1 MKLIEIKSDADFI
14 VDMMY
19 AKPTNMSGIDA
30 YGQIGLGNRCFIR
43 PEAAE
48 NLENLRPKL
57 RAEHLKLK
65 VFDGYRPPQSHTL
78 MMNAMPVKGLYADSA
93 FLSSHCHAAALDV
106 CLCREDGEELDFP
119 TKVDAYL
126 PRFADEVHRG
136 VLDGYRENLK
146 KAAYAYTSGNAREN
160 ENRAVT
166 AWGYKIRDAFR
177 VQKASARL
185 RKDRRA
191 ARKAQ
196 RAVQKER
203 RKDKEH
209 IYRECPACGAT
220 LRLPRK
226 QGKHTVLCPRCGNKF
241 GVEC

>member
-1 MKLIEIKSDADFI
+1 MTGGVAVKLVEIKSDADFI

-160 ENRAVT
+160 ENR
-166 AWGYKIRDAFR
+166 
-177 VQKASARL
+177 QKLCDLMESAGFERFASEWWHF
-185 RKDRRA
+185 D
-191 ARKAQ
+191 
-196 RAVQKER
+196 
-203 RKDKEH
+203 
-209 IYRECPACGAT
+209 
-220 LRLPRK
+220 LPRAK
-226 QGKHTVLCPRCGNKF
+226 EYPLVQFKVLDGQCVFTPADDG
-241 GVEC
+241 

>member
-1 MKLIEIKSDADFI
+1 MVEIKSDADFI

-48 NLENLRPKL
+48 NLEKLRPKL

-160 ENRAVT
+160 ENRQKLCDLMESAGFERF
-166 AWGYKIRDAFR
+166 ASEWWHFDLPHAKEYPL
-177 VQKASARL
+177 VQFKVLDGQCVFTPARY
-185 RKDRRA
+185 D
-191 ARKAQ
+191 Q
-196 RAVQKER
+196 F
-203 RKDKEH
+203 DK
-209 IYRECPACGAT
+209 
-220 LRLPRK
+220 
-226 QGKHTVLCPRCGNKF
+226 
-241 GVEC
+241 

>member
-1 MKLIEIKSDADFI
+1 MKLVEIKSDADFI

-48 NLENLRPKL
+48 NLENLRLKL

-160 ENRAVT
+160 ENR
-166 AWGYKIRDAFR
+166 
-177 VQKASARL
+177 QKLCDLMESAGFERFASEWWHF
-185 RKDRRA
+185 D
-191 ARKAQ
+191 
-196 RAVQKER
+196 
-203 RKDKEH
+203 
-209 IYRECPACGAT
+209 
-220 LRLPRK
+220 LPRAK
-226 QGKHTVLCPRCGNKF
+226 EYPLVQFKVLDGQCVFTPARYDQFDK
-241 GVEC
+241 

>member
-1 MKLIEIKSDADFI
+1 MKLVEIKNDADFI

-160 ENRAVT
+160 ENRQKLCDLMESAGFERF
-166 AWGYKIRDAFR
+166 ASEWWHFDLPHAKEYPL
-177 VQKASARL
+177 VQFKVL
-185 RKDRRA
+185 DG
-191 ARKAQ
+191 Q
-196 RAVQKER
+196 CVFT
-203 RKDKEH
+203 
-209 IYRECPACGAT
+209 PADDG
-220 LRLPRK
+220 
-226 QGKHTVLCPRCGNKF
+226 
-241 GVEC
+241 

>member
-1 MKLIEIKSDADFI
+1 MTGGGAVKLVEIKSDADFI

-48 NLENLRPKL
+48 NLENMRPKL

-106 CLCREDGEELDFP
+106 CLCREDGEELNFP

-126 PRFADEVHRG
+126 PRFADEVRRG

-160 ENRAVT
+160 ENR
-166 AWGYKIRDAFR
+166 
-177 VQKASARL
+177 QKLCDLMESAGFERFASEWWHF
-185 RKDRRA
+185 D
-191 ARKAQ
+191 
-196 RAVQKER
+196 
-203 RKDKEH
+203 
-209 IYRECPACGAT
+209 
-220 LRLPRK
+220 LPRAK
-226 QGKHTVLCPRCGNKF
+226 EYPLVQFKVLDGQCVFMPADDG
-241 GVEC
+241 

>member
-1 MKLIEIKSDADFI
+1 MAVKLVEIKSDADFI

-160 ENRAVT
+160 ENR
-166 AWGYKIRDAFR
+166 
-177 VQKASARL
+177 QKLCDLMESAGFERFASEWWHF
-185 RKDRRA
+185 D
-191 ARKAQ
+191 
-196 RAVQKER
+196 
-203 RKDKEH
+203 
-209 IYRECPACGAT
+209 
-220 LRLPRK
+220 LPRAK
-226 QGKHTVLCPRCGNKF
+226 EYPLVQFKVLDGQCVFTPADDG
-241 GVEC
+241 

>member
-1 MKLIEIKSDADFI
+1 MKLVEIKNDADFI

-160 ENRAVT
+160 ENR
-166 AWGYKIRDAFR
+166 
-177 VQKASARL
+177 QKLCDLMESAGFERFASEWWHF
-185 RKDRRA
+185 D
-191 ARKAQ
+191 
-196 RAVQKER
+196 
-203 RKDKEH
+203 
-209 IYRECPACGAT
+209 
-220 LRLPRK
+220 LPRAK
-226 QGKHTVLCPRCGNKF
+226 EYPLVQFKVLDGQCVFTPADDG
-241 GVEC
+241 

>member
-1 MKLIEIKSDADFI
+1 MKLVEIKSDADFI

-160 ENRAVT
+160 ENRQKLCDLMESAGFERF
-166 AWGYKIRDAFR
+166 ASEWWHFDLPHAKEYPL
-177 VQKASARL
+177 VQFKVL
-185 RKDRRA
+185 DG
-191 ARKAQ
+191 Q
-196 RAVQKER
+196 CVFT
-203 RKDKEH
+203 
-209 IYRECPACGAT
+209 PADDG
-220 LRLPRK
+220 
-226 QGKHTVLCPRCGNKF
+226 
-241 GVEC
+241 

>member
-1 MKLIEIKSDADFI
+1 MKLVEIKNDADFI

-19 AKPTNMSGIDA
+19 AKPANMSGIDA

-78 MMNAMPVKGLYADSA
+78 MMNSMPVKGLYADSA

-160 ENRAVT
+160 ENR
-166 AWGYKIRDAFR
+166 
-177 VQKASARL
+177 QKLCDLMESAGFERFASEWWHF
-185 RKDRRA
+185 D
-191 ARKAQ
+191 
-196 RAVQKER
+196 
-203 RKDKEH
+203 
-209 IYRECPACGAT
+209 
-220 LRLPRK
+220 LPRAK
-226 QGKHTVLCPRCGNKF
+226 EYPLVQFKVLDGQCVFTPARYDQFDK
-241 GVEC
+241 

>member
-1 MKLIEIKSDADFI
+1 MKLVEIKNDADFI

-19 AKPTNMSGIDA
+19 AKPANMSGIDA

-160 ENRAVT
+160 ENRQKLCDLMESAGFERF
-166 AWGYKIRDAFR
+166 ASEWWHFDLPHAKEYPL
-177 VQKASARL
+177 VQFKVL
-185 RKDRRA
+185 DG
-191 ARKAQ
+191 Q
-196 RAVQKER
+196 CVFT
-203 RKDKEH
+203 
-209 IYRECPACGAT
+209 PADDG
-220 LRLPRK
+220 
-226 QGKHTVLCPRCGNKF
+226 
-241 GVEC
+241 

>member
-1 MKLIEIKSDADFI
+1 MKLVEIKSDADFI

-57 RAEHLKLK
+57 RAERLKLK

-126 PRFADEVHRG
+126 PRFADEVRRG

-160 ENRAVT
+160 ENR
-166 AWGYKIRDAFR
+166 
-177 VQKASARL
+177 QKLCDLMESAGFERFASEWWHF
-185 RKDRRA
+185 D
-191 ARKAQ
+191 
-196 RAVQKER
+196 
-203 RKDKEH
+203 
-209 IYRECPACGAT
+209 
-220 LRLPRK
+220 LPRAK
-226 QGKHTVLCPRCGNKF
+226 EYPLVRFKVLDGQCVFTPADDG
-241 GVEC
+241 

>member
-1 MKLIEIKSDADFI
+1 
-14 VDMMY
+14 
-19 AKPTNMSGIDA
+19 MSGIDA

-48 NLENLRPKL
+48 NLEKLRPKL

-160 ENRAVT
+160 ENRQKLCDLMESAGFERF
-166 AWGYKIRDAFR
+166 ASEWWHFDLPHAKEYPL
-177 VQKASARL
+177 VQFKVLDGQCVFTPARY
-185 RKDRRA
+185 D
-191 ARKAQ
+191 Q
-196 RAVQKER
+196 F
-203 RKDKEH
+203 DK
-209 IYRECPACGAT
+209 
-220 LRLPRK
+220 
-226 QGKHTVLCPRCGNKF
+226 
-241 GVEC
+241 

>member
-1 MKLIEIKSDADFI
+1 MELVEIKTDADFI

-65 VFDGYRPPQSHTL
+65 VFDGYRPPLSHTL
-78 MMNAMPVKGLYADSA
+78 MMNAMPVKGLYADGA

-160 ENRAVT
+160 ENR
-166 AWGYKIRDAFR
+166 
-177 VQKASARL
+177 QKLCDLMESAGFERFASEWWHF
-185 RKDRRA
+185 D
-191 ARKAQ
+191 
-196 RAVQKER
+196 
-203 RKDKEH
+203 
-209 IYRECPACGAT
+209 
-220 LRLPRK
+220 LPRAK
-226 QGKHTVLCPRCGNKF
+226 EYPLVQFKVLDGQCVFTPADDG
-241 GVEC
+241 

>member
-1 MKLIEIKSDADFI
+1 MKLVEIKSDADFI

-160 ENRAVT
+160 ENR
-166 AWGYKIRDAFR
+166 
-177 VQKASARL
+177 QKLCDLMESAGFERFASEWWHF
-185 RKDRRA
+185 D
-191 ARKAQ
+191 
-196 RAVQKER
+196 
-203 RKDKEH
+203 
-209 IYRECPACGAT
+209 
-220 LRLPRK
+220 LPRAK
-226 QGKHTVLCPRCGNKF
+226 EYPLVQFKVLDGQCVFTPADDG
-241 GVEC
+241 

>member
-1 MKLIEIKSDADFI
+1 MKLVEIKSNADFI

-160 ENRAVT
+160 ENR
-166 AWGYKIRDAFR
+166 
-177 VQKASARL
+177 QKLCDLMESAGFERFASEWWHF
-185 RKDRRA
+185 D
-191 ARKAQ
+191 
-196 RAVQKER
+196 
-203 RKDKEH
+203 
-209 IYRECPACGAT
+209 
-220 LRLPRK
+220 LPRAK
-226 QGKHTVLCPRCGNKF
+226 EYPLVQFKVLDGQCVFTPADDG
-241 GVEC
+241 

>member
-160 ENRAVT
+160 ENR
-166 AWGYKIRDAFR
+166 
-177 VQKASARL
+177 QKLCDLMES
-185 RKDRRA
+185 
-191 ARKAQ
+191 
-196 RAVQKER
+196 VGFER
-203 RKDKEH
+203 FESEWWHFD
-209 IYRECPACGAT
+209 
-220 LRLPRK
+220 LPRAK
-226 QGKHTVLCPRCGNKF
+226 EYPLVQFKVLDGQCVFTPARYDQFDK
-241 GVEC
+241 

>member
-1 MKLIEIKSDADFI
+1 MKLVEIKNDADFI

-48 NLENLRPKL
+48 NLEKLRPKL

-65 VFDGYRPPQSHTL
+65 VFDGYRPPLSHTL

-160 ENRAVT
+160 ENRQKLCDLMESAGFERF
-166 AWGYKIRDAFR
+166 ASEWWHFDLPHAKEYPL
-177 VQKASARL
+177 VQFKVL
-185 RKDRRA
+185 DG
-191 ARKAQ
+191 Q
-196 RAVQKER
+196 CVFT
-203 RKDKEH
+203 
-209 IYRECPACGAT
+209 PADDG
-220 LRLPRK
+220 
-226 QGKHTVLCPRCGNKF
+226 
-241 GVEC
+241 

>member
-1 MKLIEIKSDADFI
+1 MELVEIKTDADFI

-48 NLENLRPKL
+48 SLENLRLKL

-126 PRFADEVHRG
+126 PRFADEVHCG

-160 ENRAVT
+160 ENRQKLCDLMESAGFERF
-166 AWGYKIRDAFR
+166 ASEWWHFDLPHAKEYPI
-177 VQKASARL
+177 VQF
-185 RKDRRA
+185 
-191 ARKAQ
+191 
-196 RAVQKER
+196 AVQNGKCVFTPAR
-203 RKDKEH
+203 YDQFDK
-209 IYRECPACGAT
+209 
-220 LRLPRK
+220 
-226 QGKHTVLCPRCGNKF
+226 
-241 GVEC
+241 

>member
-1 MKLIEIKSDADFI
+1 MTGGGAVKLVEIKSDADFI

-160 ENRAVT
+160 ENR
-166 AWGYKIRDAFR
+166 
-177 VQKASARL
+177 QKLCDLMESAGFERFASEWWHF
-185 RKDRRA
+185 D
-191 ARKAQ
+191 
-196 RAVQKER
+196 
-203 RKDKEH
+203 
-209 IYRECPACGAT
+209 
-220 LRLPRK
+220 LPRAK
-226 QGKHTVLCPRCGNKF
+226 EYPLVQFKVLDGQCVFTPADDG
-241 GVEC
+241 

>member
-1 MKLIEIKSDADFI
+1 
-14 VDMMY
+14 MY

-48 NLENLRPKL
+48 NLEKLRPKL

-160 ENRAVT
+160 ENRQKLCDLMESAGFERF
-166 AWGYKIRDAFR
+166 ASEWWHFDLPHAKEYPL
-177 VQKASARL
+177 VQFKVLDGQCVFTPARY
-185 RKDRRA
+185 D
-191 ARKAQ
+191 Q
-196 RAVQKER
+196 F
-203 RKDKEH
+203 DK
-209 IYRECPACGAT
+209 
-220 LRLPRK
+220 
-226 QGKHTVLCPRCGNKF
+226 
-241 GVEC
+241 